1 MRKVT
6 MEEYLLAPARYEL
19 RPGSAE
25 GAPSC
30 PYGNQFE
37 WIGYDKETATYV
49 RFTKSV
55 FKLLVRQ
62 K

>member
-1 MRKVT
+1 MQKVT
-6 MEEYLLAPARYEL
+6 MQEYLQQPDRYEL
-19 RPGSAE
+19 RPGSTE
-25 GAPSC
+25 GAPPC

-37 WIGYDKETATYV
+37 WVGYDKETSTYV

-62 K
+62 T